1 MAMLNN
7 QRVFQF
13 IIENHHKNDNFS
25 GHYQAI
31 LPHIIIIIIIIII
44 IRDHISS

>member
-31 LPHIIIIIIIIII
+31 LPHIIIIIIII
-44 IRDHISS
+44 RDHISS